1 MIREWQSKK
10 VFFFF
15 FFFFIILREL
25 VHILFITKLHL
36 VVKDSNAILAIQNKE
51 EVWFK
56 IEVYLQSQDKVIS

>member
-1 MIREWQSKK
+1 
-10 VFFFF
+10 
-15 FFFFIILREL
+15 

-51 EVWFK
+51 EVWFE